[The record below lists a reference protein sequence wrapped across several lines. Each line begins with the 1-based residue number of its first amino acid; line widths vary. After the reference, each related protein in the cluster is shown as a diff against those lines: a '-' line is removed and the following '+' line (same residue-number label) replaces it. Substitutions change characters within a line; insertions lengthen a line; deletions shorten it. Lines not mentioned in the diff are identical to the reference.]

1 MAQEHW
7 LKGQPIVFATAF
19 AAGLASGAIKT
30 VEGVVSLGAELLD
43 LGAGTDAARDVEQM
57 AEAVC
62 IDYMW
67 LDVGDNPYIA
77 Y

>member
-1 MAQEHW
+1 MSKTGFFL
-7 LKGQPIVFATAF
+7 LKTTFRDDYDIA
-19 AAGLASGAIKT
+19 
-30 VEGVVSLGAELLD
+30 
-43 LGAGTDAARDVEQM
+43 DAARDVEQM

-67 LDVGDNPYIA
+67 LGDLVDERDTPYIA

>member
-1 MAQEHW
+1 MQLNQRIRENTRKRAMSKTAYFL
-7 LKGQPIVFATAF
+7 LKTSIREDYDM
-19 AAGLASGAIKT
+19 S
-30 VEGVVSLGAELLD
+30 
-43 LGAGTDAARDVEQM
+43 DAARDIEQQ

-67 LDVGDNPYIA
+67 LDVGDHPYIA

>member
-1 MAQEHW
+1 MTKTAYFL
-7 LKGQPIVFATAF
+7 LKTSIREDYDM
-19 AAGLASGAIKT
+19 S
-30 VEGVVSLGAELLD
+30 
-43 LGAGTDAARDVEQM
+43 DAARDIEQQ

-67 LDVGDNPYIA
+67 LDVGDQPYIA

>member
-1 MAQEHW
+1 MQQKMSKTAYFLLKTSIRDDYDMA
-7 LKGQPIVFATAF
+7 
-19 AAGLASGAIKT
+19 
-30 VEGVVSLGAELLD
+30 
-43 LGAGTDAARDVEQM
+43 DAARDVEQM

-67 LDVGDNPYIA
+67 LDANDNPYIA

>member
-1 MAQEHW
+1 MSKTAYFL
-7 LKGQPIVFATAF
+7 LKTSIRDNYDI
-19 AAGLASGAIKT
+19 S
-30 VEGVVSLGAELLD
+30 
-43 LGAGTDAARDVEQM
+43 DAARDVEQM

-67 LDVGDNPYIA
+67 LEATNDSSPYIA

>member
-1 MAQEHW
+1 MSKTAYFL
-7 LKGQPIVFATAF
+7 LKTSFRDDYAM
-19 AAGLASGAIKT
+19 
-30 VEGVVSLGAELLD
+30 E
-43 LGAGTDAARDVEQM
+43 DAAKDIEQM

-67 LDVGDNPYIA
+67 LDEVISTPYIA

>member
-1 MAQEHW
+1 MQQKMSKTAYFL
-7 LKGQPIVFATAF
+7 LKTSIRDDYD
-19 AAGLASGAIKT
+19 LA
-30 VEGVVSLGAELLD
+30 
-43 LGAGTDAARDVEQM
+43 DAARDVEQM

-67 LDVGDNPYIA
+67 LDANDNPYIA

>member
-1 MAQEHW
+1 MQQKMSKTAYFLLKTSIRDDYDMA
-7 LKGQPIVFATAF
+7 
-19 AAGLASGAIKT
+19 
-30 VEGVVSLGAELLD
+30 
-43 LGAGTDAARDVEQM
+43 DAARDIEQM

-67 LDVGDNPYIA
+67 LDANDNPYIA

>member
-1 MAQEHW
+1 M
-7 LKGQPIVFATAF
+7 
-19 AAGLASGAIKT
+19 SKT
-30 VEGVVSLGAELLD
+30 GYFLLRTTFRD
-43 LGAGTDAARDVEQM
+43 NYDVADAARDVEQM

-67 LDVGDNPYIA
+67 LDANDNPPYIA

>member
-1 MAQEHW
+1 MKTAYFLLKTSIRDDYDMA
-7 LKGQPIVFATAF
+7 
-19 AAGLASGAIKT
+19 
-30 VEGVVSLGAELLD
+30 
-43 LGAGTDAARDVEQM
+43 DAARDIEQM

-67 LDVGDNPYIA
+67 LDANDNPYIA

>member
-1 MAQEHW
+1 MS
-7 LKGQPIVFATAF
+7 KIGYF
-19 AAGLASGAIKT
+19 
-30 VEGVVSLGAELLD
+30 LLRTTFRD
-43 LGAGTDAARDVEQM
+43 DYDIADAARDVEQM

-67 LDVGDNPYIA
+67 LESGNDHPYIA

>member
-1 MAQEHW
+1 MKTAYFL
-7 LKGQPIVFATAF
+7 LKTSIREDYDIA
-19 AAGLASGAIKT
+19 
-30 VEGVVSLGAELLD
+30 
-43 LGAGTDAARDVEQM
+43 DAARDVEQM

-67 LDVGDNPYIA
+67 LGDLVDERDTPYIA